1 MIDLNKIKKD
11 AVFPPIIVIHGQPG
25 VGKTTFACDAEKPIV
40 ILTERGLGNISV
52 AAIPTDENGK
62 PRVATSF
69 KEVLEC
75 FAALGEQEHDFKTVV
90 IDSLDSLEPLVWDA
104 TCKRL
109 GCASIEAPGWG
120 RGYREATNVEW
131 KQFFDCVSA
140 MGDYKNMTVI
150 MIAHSTFTHIDDPE
164 RPAYDTVT
172 LNLHKYISPV
182 IVEKADVVGYAAQKV
197 YTKVDDTA
205 KKDEK
210 RVRAVG
216 VVERELRVS
225 ISPAFTAKTRYPEM
239 PTVLPLDYDEFKK
252 YLPGYVGETV
262 KTEEAKPEEKKS
274 KKKVE

>member
-25 VGKTTFACDAEKPIV
+25 VGKTTFACDAENPIV
-40 ILTERGLGNISV
+40 ILTERGLGKISV

-69 KEVLEC
+69 KEVPEC
-75 FAALGEQEHDFKTVV
+75 FAALGENDHDYKTVV
-90 IDSLDSLEPLVWDA
+90 IDSLDALEPLVWAA

-109 GCASIEAPGWG
+109 GCSSIESPGWG
-120 RGYREATNVEW
+120 KGYREATNVEW

-140 MGDYKNMTVI
+140 MGDEKNMTVI
-150 MIAHSTFTHIDDPE
+150 MIAHSTFTPINDPE
-164 RPAYDTVT
+164 RPSYDTVT
-172 LNLHKYISPV
+172 LNLHKYIAPV

-197 YTKVDDTA
+197 YTKVDDTS

-210 RVRAVG
+210 RCRAVG
-216 VVERELRVS
+216 AIERELRVS

-252 YLPGYVGETV
+252 YLPGYVET
-262 KTEEAKPEEKKS
+262 KEQTKNEEEK
-274 KKKVE
+274 

>member
-1 MIDLNKIKKD
+1 
-11 AVFPPIIVIHGQPG
+11 
-25 VGKTTFACDAEKPIV
+25 
-40 ILTERGLGNISV
+40 
-52 AAIPTDENGK
+52 
-62 PRVATSF
+62 
-69 KEVLEC
+69 
-75 FAALGEQEHDFKTVV
+75 
-90 IDSLDSLEPLVWDA
+90 VWDA

-120 RGYREATNVEW
+120 KGYREATNVEW
-131 KQFFDCVSA
+131 KQFFDCVSS
-140 MGDYKNMTVI
+140 MGDDKNMAVI

-172 LNLHKYISPV
+172 LNLHKYIAPV

-252 YLPGYVGETV
+252 YLPGNVTPVEQ
-262 KTEEAKPEEKKS
+262 PKKS
-274 KKKVE
+274 KKKGDD